1 MIVLG
6 KLEFMESLM
15 KWDFND
21 LYSLHIVRTL
31 TMNIMMAE
39 QGA

>member
-21 LYSLHIVRTL
+21 LYSFHIVRIL
-31 TMNIMMAE
+31 KMNIMMAE